1 VLCLAGSP
9 EQLRIQ
15 DAGENVAIDI
25 WLDDEELHQLRLL
38 LERMDRGYA
47 VGAKSG

>member
-1 VLCLAGSP
+1 MLSLSGAP

-15 DAGENVAIDI
+15 EAGEDVAIDI
-25 WLDDEELHQLRLL
+25 WLEDEELHQLRLL

-47 VGAKSG
+47 AGAKSG